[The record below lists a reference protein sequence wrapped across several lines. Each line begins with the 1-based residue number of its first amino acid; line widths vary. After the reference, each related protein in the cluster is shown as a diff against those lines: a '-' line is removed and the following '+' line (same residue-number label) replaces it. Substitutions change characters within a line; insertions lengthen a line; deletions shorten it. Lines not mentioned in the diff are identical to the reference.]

1 MQKFFIYGAGSWGT
15 ALAVAFL
22 RAGRDVIIYGRD
34 PNVVAEINTKHT
46 NQKYLPSLTLPENLR
61 ATGDVNEAAKADV
74 IILACPSQ
82 QMRAAATHLKPSL
95 NKKQPLVITAK
106 GIEVDSDLLMHE
118 VLAQIVPEQNLAI
131 LSGPSFAHELSRGFP
146 TAITLAASDENIG
159 KSLLQAMGSGIMRPY
174 YTKDMVGAALGG
186 AMKNVIAIASGIVIG
201 RKLGENARA
210 ALITR
215 GLHEM
220 LRLVRAKGGDLQT
233 LMGLS
238 GIGDLMLTCH
248 STMSRNFRFGLGLGE
263 GKVIKV
269 LDKEIHGVVEG
280 VVTSL
285 SVHQLAER
293 LGIEAPIAS
302 SVKSIIYDQAAID
315 PIIQSLMQR
324 PFKPEFLV

>member
-1 MQKFFIYGAGSWGT
+1 VKTPREEAIGRLGGPHCAHCGALGAPQVRVSGEET
-15 ALAVAFL
+15 PFDDISVRDCCSATCAVAL
-22 RAGRDVIIYGRD
+22 LDEMWKGLARII
-34 PNVVAEINTKHT
+34 N
-46 NQKYLPSLTLPENLR
+46 
-61 ATGDVNEAAKADV
+61 
-74 IILACPSQ
+74 
-82 QMRAAATHLKPSL
+82 
-95 NKKQPLVITAK
+95 
-106 GIEVDSDLLMHE
+106 
-118 VLAQIVPEQNLAI
+118 
-131 LSGPSFAHELSRGFP
+131 
-146 TAITLAASDENIG
+146 
-159 KSLLQAMGSGIMRPY
+159 
-174 YTKDMVGAALGG
+174 
-186 AMKNVIAIASGIVIG
+186 
-201 RKLGENARA
+201 RK
-210 ALITR
+210 R